1 MVLDLPLVEQFRARF
16 ELVWSLLLEL
26 LSLSGLVLLLFLVKF
41 LQNLSMLLLLGL
53 HSFVPLSSEILKLF
67 GLSVFKLL
75 AFLLLFDKEVVELSS
90 TLGGL
95 VVVDSSLDLFCLEEV
110 ALRNGFGTL
119 FFEFL
124 ARVRLWI

>member
-53 HSFVPLSSEILKLF
+53 HSFVPLSSEILEFF

-119 FFEFL
+119 SFEFL